1 MCTIEINYIIAV
13 IKNHIKLLFS
23 RHKYSPHHSGIM
35 PSLRETVILIWKT
48 GIGVAM
54 VALCGVLVGK
64 CIVKSKKDLM
74 S

>member
-1 MCTIEINYIIAV
+1 MCTIEINYV
-13 IKNHIKLLFS
+13 IENRIKLLIS
-23 RHKYSPHHSGIM
+23 RHKYSPHQSGLM
-35 PSLRETVILIWKT
+35 PSLRETIIFIWKT